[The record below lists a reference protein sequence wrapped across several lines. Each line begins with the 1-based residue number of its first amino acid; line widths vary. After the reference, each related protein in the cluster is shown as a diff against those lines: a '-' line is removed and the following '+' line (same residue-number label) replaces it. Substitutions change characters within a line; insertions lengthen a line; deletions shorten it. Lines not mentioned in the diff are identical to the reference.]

1 MKEHKRLITM
11 ILAVFAVYILMSI
24 FLNNKVQAVDYRT
37 TDLSILEGNK
47 YKGMLALIKELQTAH
62 PNWNFTIENRG
73 LEWNDVLYAETFA
86 NHARSLT
93 QNTSPE
99 WLCPVCGTTPYDSSS
114 GWYGASQQAV
124 SYYLDPRNW
133 LNSKNIFS
141 FEALSYSPESHNIE
155 GVNAILKGTFMDRAS
170 IDYIN
175 TEGNTLTIQKS
186 YAQIIMEAAIES
198 NVSPYHLASRL
209 VQEQGSGK
217 SALISGTYSNGDNN
231 FTGYYN
237 YFNIGAS
244 GNGDTTIITNG
255 LTYARS
261 NRWTSPEASI
271 KGGASFIASG
281 YISKEQDTLYF
292 EKFDLTPPNIG
303 SHQYMQNISAHIS
316 EGLNVY
322 KAYNNI
328 GVLEQNFNF
337 IIPAYE
343 NMPETIS
350 ARPTTEY
357 NLVTENVVL
366 TNVNSYANM
375 RSGKATWYSILAEVP
390 LGTVLLRIETAK
402 SIQNG
407 YYWDKVI
414 YFKDNQ
420 AIMGYVARNYLLAV
434 PDVITTDE
442 AYYTS
447 ETAVLRNGP
456 GVDAEVKRILDA
468 EVLLTVIDKMTYAV
482 DNMFWYRVKLDDGT
496 EGYISSG
503 FLRAIEQQAP
513 TGEVYKIEGNNVI
526 VVPGTKLEQ
535 IEGATT
541 TSEVLGTGAKIVID
555 ETEYTVVMLGDVNGD
570 GVVKSKDY
578 MLIKNYIMRIT
589 EFTEIEK
596 MAADVNRDGE
606 IKSKDYMIIKNHIMS
621 ISSINL

>member
-1 MKEHKRLITM
+1 
-11 ILAVFAVYILMSI
+11 
-24 FLNNKVQAVDYRT
+24 
-37 TDLSILEGNK
+37 
-47 YKGMLALIKELQTAH
+47 
-62 PNWNFTIENRG
+62 
-73 LEWNDVLYAETFA
+73 
-86 NHARSLT
+86 
-93 QNTSPE
+93 
-99 WLCPVCGTTPYDSSS
+99 
-114 GWYGASQQAV
+114 
-124 SYYLDPRNW
+124 
-133 LNSKNIFS
+133 
-141 FEALSYSPESHNIE
+141 
-155 GVNAILKGTFMDRAS
+155 
-170 IDYIN
+170 
-175 TEGNTLTIQKS
+175 
-186 YAQIIMEAAIES
+186 
-198 NVSPYHLASRL
+198 
-209 VQEQGSGK
+209 
-217 SALISGTYSNGDNN
+217 
-231 FTGYYN
+231 
-237 YFNIGAS
+237 
-244 GNGDTTIITNG
+244 
-255 LTYARS
+255 
-261 NRWTSPEASI
+261 
-271 KGGASFIASG
+271 
-281 YISKEQDTLYF
+281 
-292 EKFDLTPPNIG
+292 
-303 SHQYMQNISAHIS
+303 MQNISAHIS

>member
-1 MKEHKRLITM
+1 
-11 ILAVFAVYILMSI
+11 
-24 FLNNKVQAVDYRT
+24 
-37 TDLSILEGNK
+37 
-47 YKGMLALIKELQTAH
+47 
-62 PNWNFTIENRG
+62 
-73 LEWNDVLYAETFA
+73 
-86 NHARSLT
+86 
-93 QNTSPE
+93 
-99 WLCPVCGTTPYDSSS
+99 
-114 GWYGASQQAV
+114 
-124 SYYLDPRNW
+124 
-133 LNSKNIFS
+133 
-141 FEALSYSPESHNIE
+141 
-155 GVNAILKGTFMDRAS
+155 
-170 IDYIN
+170 
-175 TEGNTLTIQKS
+175 
-186 YAQIIMEAAIES
+186 
-198 NVSPYHLASRL
+198 
-209 VQEQGSGK
+209 
-217 SALISGTYSNGDNN
+217 
-231 FTGYYN
+231 
-237 YFNIGAS
+237 
-244 GNGDTTIITNG
+244 
-255 LTYARS
+255 
-261 NRWTSPEASI
+261 
-271 KGGASFIASG
+271 
-281 YISKEQDTLYF
+281 
-292 EKFDLTPPNIG
+292 
-303 SHQYMQNISAHIS
+303 MQNISAHIS

-337 IIPAYE
+337 IIPVYE

>member
-1 MKEHKRLITM
+1 
-11 ILAVFAVYILMSI
+11 
-24 FLNNKVQAVDYRT
+24 
-37 TDLSILEGNK
+37 
-47 YKGMLALIKELQTAH
+47 
-62 PNWNFTIENRG
+62 
-73 LEWNDVLYAETFA
+73 
-86 NHARSLT
+86 
-93 QNTSPE
+93 
-99 WLCPVCGTTPYDSSS
+99 
-114 GWYGASQQAV
+114 
-124 SYYLDPRNW
+124 
-133 LNSKNIFS
+133 
-141 FEALSYSPESHNIE
+141 
-155 GVNAILKGTFMDRAS
+155 
-170 IDYIN
+170 
-175 TEGNTLTIQKS
+175 
-186 YAQIIMEAAIES
+186 
-198 NVSPYHLASRL
+198 
-209 VQEQGSGK
+209 
-217 SALISGTYSNGDNN
+217 
-231 FTGYYN
+231 
-237 YFNIGAS
+237 
-244 GNGDTTIITNG
+244 
-255 LTYARS
+255 
-261 NRWTSPEASI
+261 
-271 KGGASFIASG
+271 
-281 YISKEQDTLYF
+281 
-292 EKFDLTPPNIG
+292 
-303 SHQYMQNISAHIS
+303 
-316 EGLNVY
+316 
-322 KAYNNI
+322 
-328 GVLEQNFNF
+328 
-337 IIPAYE
+337 
-343 NMPETIS
+343 MPETIS

-555 ETEYTVVMLGDVNGD
+555 EIEYTVVMLGDVNGD